1 VAGHASLFTTGDLAR
16 FARMML
22 NGGELDGVRL
32 LKPEKIQLMTS
43 VHLAA
48 EAVKDFDFKHVLG
61 ALPDKEH
68 GETPVPATPPQMK
81 APEVKK

>member
-1 VAGHASLFTTGDLAR
+1 
-16 FARMML
+16 
-22 NGGELDGVRL
+22 
-32 LKPEKIQLMTS
+32 

-48 EAVKDFDFKHVLG
+48 EAVKDFGFKHVLG